1 MDLKNY
7 LSSSSTDPK
16 QILKIV
22 LAFAV
27 VMLVLW
33 LFMISRM
40 DFRGDL
46 ETADPRIQAQGDSLR
61 SAISQNEGRP
71 QRPERET
78 PNIFFNAFTTFIVL
92 IGLLGMVWFWARTKE
107 KTTRKRTSLNE
118 IGGHMLGQGA
128 QLKIVEINN
137 EIWVMG
143 ITGSSVNLLHRYSH
157 DEWIEKIEE
166 EEPGNES
173 SFYKMFKGENK

>member
-1 MDLKNY
+1 MDLKNH

-61 SAISQNEGRP
+61 AAISQNEGRP
-71 QRPERET
+71 QRPERES
-78 PNIFFNAFTTFIVL
+78 PNIFFNAFTT
-92 IGLLGMVWFWARTKE
+92 LLC
-107 KTTRKRTSLNE
+107 
-118 IGGHMLGQGA
+118 
-128 QLKIVEINN
+128 
-137 EIWVMG
+137 
-143 ITGSSVNLLHRYSH
+143 
-157 DEWIEKIEE
+157 
-166 EEPGNES
+166 
-173 SFYKMFKGENK
+173 